1 MLSQYEGLSL
11 PQLFEL
17 MHDNVMPEAVSM
29 FPATSAWLVLAGWVV
44 GVLLLTAIRAWQ
56 QWRKNRYRRD
66 ALALLDELADDE
78 SADPVISAQR
88 IAAVLKRTALAAYPR
103 DAVAPLCGEA
113 WSAFLVDS
121 SNHDALVARH
131 AAALGNAAYAPGA
144 DGRSLLQP
152 ARRWVEVHRA

>member
-1 MLSQYEGLSL
+1 MVSQYEGRNL

-17 MHDNVMPEAVSM
+17 LHDNAMPEAVSM
-29 FPATSAWLVLAGWVV
+29 FPATSAWLVLAGWVG
-44 GVLLLTAIRAWQ
+44 GVLLLIAVRWWQ
-56 QWRKNRYRRD
+56 QWQKNRYRRD
-66 ALALLDELADDE
+66 AMELLDQIADDE
-78 SADPVISAQR
+78 SADPAISAQR

-103 DAVAPLCGEA
+103 EAVAPLYGEA

-121 SNHDALVARH
+121 CNHDQLVARH

-144 DGRSLLQP
+144 DGRSLLRP